1 LQQSSKPEE
10 VESNHSISEEKV
22 AKCSD
27 DVKLHKRRYSNFEND
42 DEKIKSSKKRQLSKA
57 DSLNDEEF

>member
-1 LQQSSKPEE
+1 
-10 VESNHSISEEKV
+10 
-22 AKCSD
+22 
-27 DVKLHKRRYSNFEND
+27 VKLHKRRYSNFEND